1 MAVQIKG
8 TLKTEWGDTDTGYI
22 RIEFYKVK
30 PWLGEVEY
38 NPMLFLTSS
47 DAIKAKKYWYQDPL
61 PIGIPAVPLRD
72 MEYESGSITGSFS
85 LPELIS
91 FPVTAST
98 ERVNQEHWGQ
108 VWVSSSQVYV
118 DFDDNGDEVEVT
130 GWVSSSEW
138 TKVSESLQN
147 YNRVDLDQLS
157 DIYDQCYT
165 HLKTVIAENISSS
178 SILDV

>member
-47 DAIKAKKYWYQDPL
+47 DAINSKKYWYQDPL
-61 PIGIPAVPLRD
+61 PVGVPSVPLRD
-72 MEYESGSITGSFS
+72 MEYESGSITGSFV

-98 ERVNQEHWGQ
+98 ERVNQEHWEE
-108 VWVSSSQVYV
+108 VWTSSSQVYV
-118 DFDDNGDEVEVT
+118 DFDENGDEVEVT
-130 GWVSSSEW
+130 GWVSSSQW
-138 TKVSESLQN
+138 TKVSESLQD
-147 YNRVDLDQLS
+147 YNRIDLDQLT

-165 HLKTVIAENISSS
+165 HLKTVIAENIPSS